1 MYIKVIRGIG
11 QIGGNIIEVG
21 TESTKIILDCG
32 KELAPIL
39 DKTFVDTM
47 NIGGLM
53 HGEKAYDAVFISH
66 YHGDHIGLV
75 DKILPTIPVY
85 ASLDTINQV
94 EKIAMLTGKDSRK
107 ITPISKKI
115 TVGDISVTP
124 FPVKHSATGAYMYLV
139 EGDGKRVL
147 YSGDFSAANIAEKD
161 IDVLLCEGTNIGFTT
176 KTKITEDDVTKEVK
190 KVLETAELPTF
201 LITSTAN
208 YDRIKNLTRLC
219 MGMNRPFVSEL
230 ASYVLIRSVESDMQ
244 RQMRPMKFYMHNY
257 IDSEH
262 KFSTHLDN
270 FKQYYIKKE
279 ELPSSKALIL
289 VRKNELQ
296 IPLLK
301 DGKPIKGQYAIANMI
316 KDLSEKGKV
325 KIIYSTW
332 TGYKEEPKFGG
343 ALKKFVDEYG
353 AEIIDIHA
361 SGHIFKEELI
371 EFIKKLA
378 PKTIIPIHTE
388 NEEVF
393 GEEFKNVVNLTNDE
407 RYEV

>member
-1 MYIKVIRGIG
+1 MYIKVLRGIN

-21 TESTKIILDCG
+21 TNNTKIILDCG
-32 KELAPIL
+32 KELVPIL
-39 DKTFVDTM
+39 DKDFEDTM
-47 NIGGLM
+47 NVKGLM
-53 HGEKAYDAVFISH
+53 CGKKAYDAVFVSH

-75 DKILPTIPVY
+75 DRILPDIPVY
-85 ASLDTINQV
+85 ASVDTIDQV
-94 EKIAMLTGKDSRK
+94 EKIAMLTGNDIRK

-124 FPVKHSATGAYMYLV
+124 FPVKHSAIGAYMYLV

-147 YSGDFSAANIAEKD
+147 YTGDFSYANITEKD
-161 IDVLLCEGTNIGFTT
+161 IDVLLCEGTNIGYTT
-176 KTKITEDDVTKEVK
+176 KSKIIEADVTDKVK
-190 KVLETAELPTF
+190 KVLESAELPTF

-230 ASYVLIRSVESDMQ
+230 VSYILIRSIESDMQ
-244 RQMRPMKFYMHNY
+244 RQMRPMKFYLHNY
-257 IDSEH
+257 IDEEN

-270 FKQYYIKKE
+270 FKKYYIKKD
-279 ELPSSKALIL
+279 ELLGSKALIL

-301 DGKPIKGQYAIANMI
+301 NGEPIKGQYSIANMI
-316 KDLSEKGKV
+316 KELSKKGKV

-332 TGYKEEPKFGG
+332 TGYKEVPKFGA
-343 ALKKFVDEYG
+343 ALKKFEDDYG

-388 NEEVF
+388 NAEVF
-393 GEEFKNVVNLTNDE
+393 DEEFKNVVSLTNDE